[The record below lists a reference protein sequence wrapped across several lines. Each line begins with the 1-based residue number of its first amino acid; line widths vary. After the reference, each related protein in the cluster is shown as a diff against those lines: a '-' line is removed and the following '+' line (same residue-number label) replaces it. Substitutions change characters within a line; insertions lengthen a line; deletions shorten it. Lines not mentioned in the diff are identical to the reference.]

1 MVLESLIGV
10 KKAQKSP
17 WELFLLGILY
27 SSIGLFFA
35 IWIFEEQSSLIMVFL
50 TVLATTPLMHRTM
63 RYEEKQTIKLRKESS
78 ILKEHSKTIAFLL
91 FLFLGFVFS
100 LSVWY
105 IVLPENTIETTFK
118 TQINT
123 LSAINAKAVSTS
135 SFIGAPQLTKILFNN
150 LKVLIFCILFS
161 FFYGMGAIFILVWNA
176 SVISAAVGTFFRNKL
191 GDYAGLF
198 GFASIANYLHIFSW
212 SFFRYMI
219 HGIFEIAS
227 YFVGALAAGIISVAI
242 VNHEL
247 NSKKFKYVFFDTL
260 YLIGIAII
268 ILVIAAFIE
277 VYITPVLF

>member
-50 TVLATTPLMHRTM
+50 TVLATTPLMYRTM

-78 ILKEHSKTIAFLL
+78 ILKEHSKTIVFLL

-100 LSVWY
+100 LSIWY

-123 LSAINAKAVSTS
+123 LSAINAKTVSTS

-161 FFYGMGAIFILVWNA
+161 FFYGIGAIFILVWNA

-191 GDYAGLF
+191 GDYAGLL

-277 VYITPVLF
+277 VYITPILF

>member
-1 MVLESLIGV
+1 MVLESLIGI
-10 KKAQKSP
+10 KKAKKSP

-78 ILKEHSKTIAFLL
+78 ILKEHSKTIIFLL

-198 GFASIANYLHIFSW
+198 CFASIANYLHIF
-212 SFFRYMI
+212 
-219 HGIFEIAS
+219 
-227 YFVGALAAGIISVAI
+227 
-242 VNHEL
+242 
-247 NSKKFKYVFFDTL
+247 
-260 YLIGIAII
+260 
-268 ILVIAAFIE
+268 
-277 VYITPVLF
+277 